1 MQSKRPRDCE
11 GLSPVGKTQKG
22 KPAVSSELRG
32 VSQHGGLDGSHSGDD
47 RRSMNPLGLDEPSGD
62 GGRSSPKRRGSYLPL
77 PGARDGRVDSRL
89 ATSGHIKKRPSN
101 DEVKQRELELGEFI
115 GDSDADTD
123 DSRLMHGQSNNYETH
138 RLIKGRDSSQS
149 KIPPSARE
157 YAMVDRKAVAMKDG
171 VIEEPYCELCAME
184 AALQDTD
191 MRRYESERYGCQDRF
206 HYDKLQHVK
215 PRQQSDARFHSR
227 AVARASLPAAYSKEL
242 SYRNDFGRSSG
253 SHSRRELMYSHGDDY
268 FDGKPQRL
276 AREID
281 NLHEAIPVHDQ
292 VNNQVQYG
300 HGEINNHARKVTG
313 PSIVRSVDD
322 DEENADDYRSFE
334 RRSAWNNAT
343 MEELSVP
350 KSFKASDVSHQDWTH
365 SDYGS
370 TRTIHKSR
378 SSQESA
384 FLRIGVKQV
393 NQISK
398 VRPGYDIRRN
408 EDSLT
413 PKEIY
418 FDSSMSKYDR
428 GMPRVKRLKVEEGCS
443 YESYNRIPKRRMY
456 DVEEDFGGYAYRGL
470 MPANRNICE
479 FGDLDNSEELVEE
492 DYRTDLYSSSGV
504 TYDSDEERLSE
515 MAYYRQKH
523 HQDDVSDDCW
533 SYQNGLEHQQ
543 VHPLRL
549 SEHGHRYLKSYHKSQ
564 PLKQYKSQHFSY
576 KKRFYKNQKIRKRYD
591 ESNEGQYS
599 NDGDGFEEPE
609 SAVVSEFPEES
620 EEFEKSVHDAFLSY
634 SKKLNTNSR
643 VQRRYLAQGKAGSL
657 FCVVCGRS
665 SSKEFQGTQNLAKH
679 ALMSRKVGLRAQ
691 HLVDDPKDQR
701 VIPRER
707 IETFLRGKG
716 FAEGKMVVCLGKP
729 ADQSVIVVK
738 FLNTFSGLGN
748 AGKLHKYF
756 SENKRG
762 RVEFQKRATDHV
774 QGNESEAPGMQGD
787 NQEEALLYGYM
798 GIAEDLDKIDY
809 YAKKTS
815 WVKSKKEIYD
825 LANAPVK
832 SKES

>member
-32 VSQHGGLDGSHSGDD
+32 VSQHGGLDGSHGVDD

-62 GGRSSPKRRGSYLPL
+62 GGRSSPKRKGSYLPL

-157 YAMVDRKAVAMKDG
+157 YVMVDRKAVAMKDG

-215 PRQQSDARFHSR
+215 PHQQSDARFHSR

-253 SHSRRELMYSHGDDY
+253 SHSRRELMYSHGVREPLKSMNKNSERQKYAETSYAGSDYQRMPTDSGRDSDMGLRNMHIHRQHAYDTPGDEQDDY

-276 AREID
+276 AHEID

-313 PSIVRSVDD
+313 PSIVRSVDI

-334 RRSAWNNAT
+334 RRSAWTNAT

-350 KSFKASDVSHQDWTH
+350 KSFKASNVSHQDWTR

-370 TRTIHKSR
+370 TRAIHKSR

-479 FGDLDNSEELVEE
+479 FEDLDNSEELVEE

-533 SYQNGLEHQQ
+533 SYQNGLEHQH

-657 FCVVCGRS
+657 FCVVCGRRS
-665 SSKEFQGTQNLAKH
+665 VFLSNLSY
-679 ALMSRKVGLRAQ
+679 LKV
-691 HLVDDPKDQR
+691 
-701 VIPRER
+701 E
-707 IETFLRGKG
+707 
-716 FAEGKMVVCLGKP
+716 
-729 ADQSVIVVK
+729 
-738 FLNTFSGLGN
+738 
-748 AGKLHKYF
+748 Y
-756 SENKRG
+756 
-762 RVEFQKRATDHV
+762 
-774 QGNESEAPGMQGD
+774 
-787 NQEEALLYGYM
+787 LLYILTGCLRIM
-798 GIAEDLDKIDY
+798 LLCFK
-809 YAKKTS
+809 
-815 WVKSKKEIYD
+815 
-825 LANAPVK
+825 PCQP
-832 SKES
+832 